1 MSIPQRIR
9 IVEVGPRDGLQNES
23 ATVCVETKVALIERL
38 VAAGLRDIEAGSFV
52 SAKRVPQM
60 ADTKAV
66 LARLRT
72 PEHVR
77 LSALVPNM
85 RGLEEALACGLR
97 GVAVFVA
104 ATESFSKE
112 NIGCSIAES
121 LARYAPAVEAA
132 VAAGL
137 DVRGYISCAL
147 GCPHEGEVAPRA
159 VATLARDLAA
169 LGCRE
174 ISLGDTIGVGAP
186 LEARRLVEQVGRDV
200 PLSQIAVHFHD
211 TFGQA
216 LANIFACVEMGVASV
231 DSSVAG
237 LGGCPFAPGASGN
250 VATEDV
256 VYMFERSG
264 IETGVDLA
272 ALIDAG
278 VFICERLG
286 RETQSRAARAL
297 LARRRRERP
306 A

>member
-1 MSIPQRIR
+1 MKIPQRVR

-23 ATVCVETKVALIERL
+23 AMVPAEAKVALIEKL
-38 VAAGLRDIEAGSFV
+38 AAAGLCDIEAGSFV
-52 SAKRVPQM
+52 SANRVPQM
-60 ADTKAV
+60 ADTKLV
-66 LARLRT
+66 LARLR
-72 PEHVR
+72 PPPHVHF
-77 LSALVPNM
+77 SVLVPNM
-85 RGLEEALACGLR
+85 RGLEEALACGVR
-97 GVAVFVA
+97 GVAIFAA
-104 ATESFSKE
+104 ATETFSKE

-121 LARYAPAVEAA
+121 LARYAPVVEAA
-132 VAAGL
+132 VGAGL
-137 DVRGYISCAL
+137 EVRGYISCAL
-147 GCPHEGEVAPRA
+147 GCPYEGEVAPRA

-169 LGCRE
+169 LGAGE

-211 TFGQA
+211 TYGQA
-216 LANIFACVEMGVASV
+216 LANIFACVEMGVAVV
-231 DSSVAG
+231 DASVAG

-256 VYMFERSG
+256 VYMLERSG

-278 VFICERLG
+278 VFICDRLG
-286 RETQSRAARAL
+286 RENQSRVARAL
-297 LARRRRERP
+297 LAKRRRNHP